1 MRGFRPFRTIQ
12 AKLIVIYVL
21 LILVAMQLIG
31 VYFVRTLETSFDR
44 NFTTSLNNQANLI
57 AEYVKPILLNLR
69 GAEAASQPQ
78 DWQDSLAEIV
88 RNFNRF
94 SGAEVQIIDENGFV
108 LSSALNQT
116 VIGQK
121 STHPEVSRVLQGIIP
136 QPEDVVDEFGV
147 RMRSLVIPI
156 SDEGLIIGAVY
167 MVASLEDQYGALNS
181 INRIFVA
188 GTLLALALTAILG
201 VILANTITVP
211 IKEITSRATAMAEGN
226 FDQVLTVKGQD
237 EIGQLAAA
245 FNHMTCRLKEALTA
259 IEEEKEKLASIL
271 ANMSDGV
278 LAADEAGRI
287 IVVNRRAA
295 EMLNFGEENAEGR
308 EVADLLGIDRETA
321 ERHLHAS
328 EPATLVELPGKSGQ
342 GKDKPRIVRLTFTPI
357 HRRGS
362 GQTGT
367 IIVLQDVT
375 EQEELERLRRD
386 FVANVSHEL
395 RTPLTTIKSY
405 LEALDEGALAD
416 PELAQRFIGVTR
428 HETERMI
435 RLVNDLLQLSH
446 LDSRRMEIR
455 KVPSDIM
462 TMFEEI
468 SDRFSFQLKQKQL
481 EITIR
486 IDDRVKM
493 VPMDPDKIDQVLDN
507 LLSNAIKFT
516 PEGGQIEV
524 AVRRPNPDFVEISV
538 QDTGIGIPEKDL
550 PRIFER
556 FYRVDK
562 ARSRALGGTGL
573 GLSIAR
579 EIVRAHGGDIRIES
593 KWNEGTKVT
602 FTLPAKGKAEGDE
615 EHGG

>member
-1 MRGFRPFRTIQ
+1 MKGFRLFRTIQ
-12 AKLIVIYVL
+12 IKLIVIYVL

-31 VYFVRTLETSFDR
+31 VYFVRTLESTFDN

-57 AEYVKPILLNLR
+57 AEYVKPILISLR
-69 GAEAASQPQ
+69 NTDAAGRPQ
-78 DWQDSLAEIV
+78 DWQESLGDIV
-88 RNFNRF
+88 NNFNRF

-108 LSSALNQT
+108 LSSSLNQT

-121 STHPEVSRVLQGIIP
+121 STYPEVSRVLQGIVP
-136 QPEDVVDEFGV
+136 QPENVVDEFGV

-156 SDEGLIIGAVY
+156 TNEGNIIGAVY

-226 FDQVLTVKGQD
+226 FDQVLAVKGDD
-237 EIGQLAAA
+237 EIGQLGTA
-245 FNHMTCRLKEALTA
+245 FNHMTFRLKEALTA

-278 LAADEAGRI
+278 IATDEAGKI
-287 IVVNRRAA
+287 IVVNRRAT
-295 EMLNFGEENAEGR
+295 EMLNHGEERAEGR
-308 EVADLLGIDRETA
+308 EVADLLGMDKETF
-321 ERHLHAS
+321 ESHVLGENHT
-328 EPATLVELPGKSGQ
+328 TLIELPGKTA
-342 GKDKPRIVRLTFTPI
+342 DKQIVRITFTPI

-362 GQTGT
+362 GISGT
-367 IIVLQDVT
+367 IIVLHDVT

-405 LEALDEGALAD
+405 LEALDEGALTE
-416 PELAQRFIGVTR
+416 PELAKRFVGVTR

-446 LDSRRMEIR
+446 LDSRQVEIR

-462 TMFEEI
+462 TMFEDI

-486 IDDRVKM
+486 IDDRIKM

-516 PEGGQIEV
+516 PEGGHIEV
-524 AVRRPNPDFVEISV
+524 AVRRLNQDFVEVSV

-562 ARSRALGGTGL
+562 ARSRSLGGTGL

-579 EIVRAHGGDIRIES
+579 EIVRAHGGEIHLES
-593 KWNEGTKVT
+593 KWNEGTRVT
-602 FTLPAKGKAEGDE
+602 FTLPVKWTAEGE